1 MRALKTSA
9 IVLAFA
15 GLTVAMTWPLLS
27 PTARA
32 VPDSDDAYF
41 SVWRLA
47 WVAHQLPRDP
57 WHLFDANIFYPSSA
71 ALAYSDAMLLVAA
84 AGAPAVWSGVSPAV
98 VHNILIGAA
107 FVSSMWA
114 AFLLARD
121 LTGSARAAWLA
132 AIFFGLAPYRFAHI
146 GHLELQWVMWMPL
159 GLWAL
164 HRYVTAPTAR
174 RALAVGGAVAAQTLC
189 SIYYGVF
196 LTFYLVVAAL
206 ILCAIHPTGRRRA
219 MALAP
224 VMVVPLVVV
233 LAIYG
238 PPYLQSRQ
246 QHGARQLSEIS
257 DYSASPSDFLRVSP
271 HNRLRGRSQSG
282 PAPDERSLFP
292 GTAPLLLAAAA
303 FVPPVAPSA
312 WMYLGLTTVSVDAAL
327 GMNGLLFPVLQRL
340 VPPLTSLRAPARFGV
355 LVLLSVSILA
365 AYGAAKI
372 VAARPRVA
380 TTFVAIVTL
389 LSVAEFWSSP
399 LGVRANQAS
408 PTEAHRWLS
417 YQPAGTVVVEM
428 PVPKNEALWLYETTY
443 LIRSMHHWQPLV
455 NGYSGFAPQQYMRTL
470 ETLRGFPDDRSIERL
485 RELKVRFILL
495 NRVYYTGLEFTDL
508 IARLTGSPAF
518 WPSQSFGDGDDQI
531 IIVEL
536 KGAAPA
542 P

>member
-1 MRALKTSA
+1 MRAVKTSA
-9 IVLAFA
+9 IVLAFT

-27 PTARA
+27 PTARL

-57 WHLFDANIFYPSSA
+57 WHLFDANIFHPSSA
-71 ALAYSDAMLLVAA
+71 ALAYSDAMLLVSA
-84 AGAPAVWSGVSPAV
+84 AGGPAIWSGVSPAV
-98 VHNILIGAA
+98 VHNMLIGAA
-107 FVSSMWA
+107 FVSSMWF
-114 AFLLARD
+114 AFMLARD

-132 AIFFGLAPYRFAHI
+132 AIFFGFAPYRFAHI

-159 GLWAL
+159 SLWAL

-196 LTFYLVVAAL
+196 LSFYLVVAAL
-206 ILCAIHPTGRRRA
+206 ILCAIHPAGRRRA
-219 MALAP
+219 MVLTP
-224 VMVVPLVVV
+224 VMIVPLVVV

-238 PPYLQSRQ
+238 PPYLESRQ
-246 QHGARQLSEIS
+246 QHGARKVSEIS
-257 DYSASPSDFLRVSP
+257 EFSARPADFLRVP
-271 HNRLRGRSQSG
+271 PRNRWRGHLQSG
-282 PAPDERSLFP
+282 DGPDERSLFP

-312 WMYLGLTTVSVDAAL
+312 WVYLGLTTVSADAAL

-380 TTFVAIVTL
+380 TPFVAMVTL
-389 LSVAEFWSSP
+389 LSLAEFWSSP
-399 LGVRANQAS
+399 LLMRVNQES

-417 YQPAGTVVVEM
+417 RQPAGTVVVEM
-428 PVPKNEALWLYETTY
+428 PVPTNETLWLYETTY
-443 LIRSMHHWQPLV
+443 LVRSMHHWQRLV
-455 NGYSGFAPQQYMRTL
+455 NGYSAFAPREYRRTL
-470 ETLRGFPDDRSIERL
+470 EALKEFPDDRSVQRL
-485 RELKVRFILL
+485 RELNVRFVLL
-495 NRVYYTGLEFTDL
+495 NRVSYTGEEFADL

-518 WPSQSFGDGDDQI
+518 WPSQSFGDGDNQI

-536 KGAAPA
+536 KGAAP
-542 P
+542 PP